1 MVAGRGDAMRELHRR
16 HILGVLREHG
26 PSSRADLMR
35 ATGLS
40 RPTIASIVTDLLG
53 TSAVREVGKDSSGT
67 RRGRP
72 SQLLALTPPRGRALS
87 VDIGHTHVRTIVADA
102 SGHVVQERVVT
113 FEQRVAVEQAL
124 SEAAGLIAEVAT
136 AAKVDTDGVIG
147 ATVGLPSPVDLA
159 GRPVAARFGDVDPLE
174 LLGLDA
180 YTDRIRILNDA
191 DLGAA
196 GEAAFG
202 SGSRFDTFIYV
213 KISHGVG
220 AGLILGGRLYRGRGY
235 AGNLGHIRV
244 ADDGDVCIC
253 GNRGCLE
260 TVASS
265 AALLRALQPAHA
277 GVSLGFADLV
287 RLANAGDH
295 GTRALLVDSG
305 RTIGR
310 ALSTLVTTLNPDA
323 IVVGG
328 ALGSLRGPVL
338 RGVQDAL
345 DRYTQPAALHD
356 LVVTGAGCGVHA
368 EALGGIAV
376 AFGLVE
382 DFGSAAGRSPHQAQ
396 DMEEELT

>member
-1 MVAGRGDAMRELHRR
+1 MADRHGGAAVRELHRL

-26 PSSRADLMR
+26 PSSRGDLMR
-35 ATGLS
+35 STGLS
-40 RPTIASIVTDLLG
+40 RPTISNIVTDLLRTG
-53 TSAVREVGKDSSGT
+53 AVREVGTNSSDT
-67 RRGRP
+67 RKGRP
-72 SQLLALTPPRGRALS
+72 SRLLAPAPPRGHALS

-113 FEQRVAVEQAL
+113 FEHRVAVEQAL
-124 SEAAGLIAEVAT
+124 GEAAGLVAEVA
-136 AAKVDTDGVIG
+136 AAAEVDTEGVIG
-147 ATVGLPSPVDLA
+147 ATVGLPSPVDMA
-159 GRPVAARFGDVDPLE
+159 GRPVAAWFGDHDPLE

-180 YTDRIRILNDA
+180 YTDQVRVLNDA

-196 GEAAFG
+196 GEAVFG
-202 SGSRFDTFIYV
+202 SASRFGTSIYV

-220 AGLILGGRLYRGRGY
+220 AGLILGGRLFRGRGY

-265 AALLRALQPAHA
+265 AALIRALQPAHA

-287 RLANAGDH
+287 RLANAGDR
-295 GTRALLVDSG
+295 GTQALLVDAG

-310 ALSTLVTTLNPDA
+310 ALSTLVTALNPDA

-328 ALGSLRGPVL
+328 ALGSLGGPVL
-338 RGVQDAL
+338 RGIQEAL

-356 LVVTGAGCGVHA
+356 LVVAGAACGVHA
-368 EALGGIAV
+368 EALGGVAM
-376 AFGLVE
+376 AFGLIE
-382 DFGSAAGRSPHQAQ
+382 DFGTAGAGADRRVR
-396 DMEEELT
+396 DMQ

>member
-1 MVAGRGDAMRELHRR
+1 MVAGHGDAVRELHRS
-16 HILGVLREHG
+16 HIFGLLREHG
-26 PSSRADLMR
+26 PSSRGDLMR
-35 ATGLS
+35 ATGFS
-40 RPTIASIVTDLLG
+40 RPTIASIVAELLG
-53 TSAVREVGKDSSGT
+53 TSAIREVGKDASGT
-67 RRGRP
+67 RKGRP
-72 SQLLALTPPRGRALS
+72 SRLLALTPPRGLALS

-113 FEQRVAVEQAL
+113 FEQRLAVEQAL
-124 SEAAGLIAEVAT
+124 GEAAGLVAEVAT
-136 AAKVDTDGVIG
+136 AAKVDGDGFVG

-159 GRPVAARFGDVDPLE
+159 GRPVAPWFGDHDPLE
-174 LLGLDA
+174 FLGLDA

-202 SGSRFDTFIYV
+202 SGSRFGTFVYV

-265 AALLRALQPAHA
+265 AALLRALQPAHP

-287 RLANAGDH
+287 RLANAGDR
-295 GTRALLVDSG
+295 GTRALLGDAG

-310 ALSTLVTTLNPDA
+310 ALSTLVTALNPDA

-328 ALGSLRGPVL
+328 ALGSIGGPVL
-338 RGVQDAL
+338 RGIQEAL
-345 DRYTQPAALHD
+345 DRYTQPAAMHD
-356 LVVTGAGCGVHA
+356 LVVTGARCGVHA
-368 EALGGIAV
+368 EALGGVAV
-376 AFGLVE
+376 AFGLVD
-382 DFGSAAGRSPHQAQ
+382 DFGSAAGGRAHPA
-396 DMEEELT
+396 